1 MPDDNI
7 MIFFHEKIRDNN
19 DRNTVPLGTKTDE
32 AEPLLPAI
40 GGVVKRLFSFFKTF
54 FKQ

>member
-1 MPDDNI
+1 MY
-7 MIFFHEKIRDNN
+7 MVFFHEKIRDNH
-19 DRNTVPLGTKTDE
+19 DCNTVPLGAKTDE
-32 AEPLLPAI
+32 AGPLLPAI